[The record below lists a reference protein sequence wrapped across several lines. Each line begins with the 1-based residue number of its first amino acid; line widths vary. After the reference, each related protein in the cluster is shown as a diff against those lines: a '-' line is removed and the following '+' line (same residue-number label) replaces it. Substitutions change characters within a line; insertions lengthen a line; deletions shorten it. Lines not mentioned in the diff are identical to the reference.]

1 MKKKKKS
8 RNLILLLA
16 LLLAAC
22 AGYYALTKYNAAQEA
37 KETESG
43 EEAEKLL
50 GLTGTIN
57 RISYEAGGE
66 TVSLIQTDST
76 WRREGDENYPV
87 NQGSVSSM
95 LSTLKAAEKQKEI
108 PDAASK
114 PADYGLDDPAVK
126 VTVGDDTGASEV
138 LWIGDVNT
146 TAGGCYGMIEGS
158 GQVYLTDSA
167 LASAFDKGW
176 LELLAVDDGP
186 EISSTKIKD
195 ITIEKG
201 GQTQYLKYEAAGL
214 PENDY
219 TEKANLFYQ
228 KEDGSLIPF
237 GTTAQSS
244 VLNKISAFSYNT
256 ATAYQPAEEEKAA
269 AGLSEPAAVITIRY
283 TEEETVTKKAETEGE
298 EDTTETVETE
308 KQFVLY
314 VGNYDEENDQYF
326 VSYEGG
332 STILTMD
339 GDNLSALLDLSER
352 TIANLNPNEI
362 ADTSIDGIEL
372 TYGGV
377 TKTLTVERKEAA
389 EETTAAESE
398 SAGDGSTEETT
409 AEAATKTEVT
419 YYLDGEEITAE
430 AFQKYQKALKME
442 GQRVLEEG
450 EALPV
455 SSDSFTVT
463 YHRNVEAFPTV
474 TITYIPYN
482 ENYYQVSV
490 NGAEPSIV
498 VNIRDVESLIQ
509 IFQNGVTEE

>member
-8 RNLILLLA
+8 RNLILLLI
-16 LLLAAC
+16 LLLLAC

-37 KETESG
+37 KETESEVG
-43 EEAEKLL
+43 AEKLL

-66 TVSLIQTDST
+66 TVSLTQADST

-87 NQGSVSSM
+87 SQGSVSSI

-108 PDAASK
+108 PDATSK
-114 PADYGLDDPAVK
+114 LADYGLDAPAVK

-138 LWIGDVNT
+138 LLIGDVNT

-176 LELLAVDDGP
+176 MDLLAVDNGP

-228 KEDGSLIPF
+228 KEDGSFLPF
-237 GTTAQSS
+237 GAAAQSS
-244 VLNKISAFSYNT
+244 ILNKIGAISYKSV
-256 ATAYQPAEEEKAA
+256 TAYQPTEEEKAA
-269 AGLSEPAAVITIRY
+269 AGLSEPTAVITIRY

-298 EDTTETVETE
+298 EDTTETVESE
-308 KQFVLY
+308 KQFVLN
-314 VGNYDEENDQYF
+314 VGNYDEENGQYF

-339 GDNLSALLDLSER
+339 DDNLSAILELNER

-362 ADTSIDGIEL
+362 ADTSIDGVDL

-377 TKTLTVERKEAA
+377 TKALTVERKEVT
-389 EETTAAESE
+389 EEKTATAEST
-398 SAGDGSTEETT
+398 GDGSTEETT
-409 AEAATKTEVT
+409 AETAVKTEVT

-430 AFQKYQKALKME
+430 TFQKYQKALKIE
-442 GQRVLEEG
+442 GQRVLEED

-455 SSDSFTVT
+455 SGDIFTVT

-509 IFQNGVTEE
+509 MFQNGVTEE